1 MMMNPFRK
9 KEKKPVKKK
18 GPIREWLDAFV
29 FAASVAFVIRTFFVE
44 AFMIPTSSMERSLM
58 VGDFLFVS
66 KLHYGLRLPQA
77 PLSVP
82 FVHNKLPLL
91 PYVGIHWP
99 SFVESVRLPY
109 YRLPGFVDIERNDVI
124 VFNFPADDVAPND
137 PELGPIHIPSMKENY
152 IKRCVAVPGDEF
164 SIKNAQV
171 YINGKPGVNPPEM
184 QFSYLVTIND
194 DFGFNPKM
202 LEQDGFRMNPEDRN
216 RNWNQ
221 LAPGA
226 YRFDMPTYLAQ
237 KYKSFS
243 NVTRVE
249 RFPPDARLNNYFHFN
264 CGAYGWTLDDF
275 GPFIVPGKG
284 VKIPLTLQNL
294 EIYRRCIEVYEGKKL
309 EIKNDEIYIEGK
321 KTDSYDFEMDYYFV
335 MGDNRYNS
343 QDSRY
348 WGFVPEDHVVGKPL
362 FVAFS
367 FERGLRF
374 DRFFKWIR

>member
-1 MMMNPFRK
+1 MNWFRK
-9 KEKKPVKKK
+9 KEQKAKKK
-18 GPIREWLDAFV
+18 KSALREWVDAFV
-29 FAASVAFVIRTFFVE
+29 FAASVAFVIRTFLIE

-91 PYVGIHWP
+91 PYVGLHWP

-109 YRLPGFVDIERNDVI
+109 YRLPGFTKVERNDVI

-137 PELGPIHIPSMKENY
+137 PELGPIRIPSMKENY

-164 SIKNAQV
+164 AIKDAQV
-171 YINGKPGVNPPEM
+171 YINGKAAPNPPEM

-202 LEQDGFRMNPEDRN
+202 LEKDGFRMDPGDRN
-216 RNWNQ
+216 RNWGQ
-221 LAPGA
+221 LAPGV
-226 YRFDMPTYLAQ
+226 YRFDMPVYLAE
-237 KYKSFS
+237 KYKTFS

-249 RFPPDARLNNYFHFN
+249 RFPPEARLNNHFHFN
-264 CGAYGWTLDDF
+264 GGLYGWTLDDF
-275 GPFIVPGKG
+275 GPIVVPGKG
-284 VKIPLTLQNL
+284 VKIKLTPQNL
-294 EIYRRCIEVYEGKKL
+294 EIYRRCIEVYEGKKI
-309 EIKNDEIYIEGK
+309 EVKNDDIYIEGK
-321 KTDSYDFEMDYYFV
+321 KTEFYDFEMDYYFV

-348 WGFVPEDHVVGKPL
+348 WGFVPEDHIVGKPL

-367 FERGLRF
+367 FEKGLRF
-374 DRFFKWIR
+374 NRFFKWIR

>member
-1 MMMNPFRK
+1 MNPFRK
-9 KEKKPVKKK
+9 KENKKNKKKK
-18 GPIREWLDAFV
+18 GPVREWLDAFV
-29 FAASVAFVIRTFFVE
+29 FAASVAFVIRTFLVE

-91 PYVGIHWP
+91 PYLGLHWP

-109 YRLPGFVDIERNDVI
+109 YRLPGFTKIERNDVI

-164 SIKNAQV
+164 SIKDAQV
-171 YINGKPGVNPPEM
+171 YINGKPGINPPEM

-202 LEQDGFRMNPEDRN
+202 LEADGFRMNPEDRN
-216 RNWNQ
+216 RNWNP

-226 YRFDMPTYLAQ
+226 YRFDMPVYLAE

-264 CGAYGWTLDDF
+264 CGLYGWTLDDF
-275 GPFIVPGKG
+275 GPFVVPGKG
-284 VKIPLTLQNL
+284 VKIKLTPENL
-294 EIYRRCIEVYEGKKL
+294 EIYRRCIEVYEGKKI
-309 EIKNDEIYIEGK
+309 EIKNDEIHVEGK
-321 KTDSYDFEMDYYFV
+321 KTDVYDFEMDYYFV

-348 WGFVPEDHVVGKPL
+348 WGFVPEDHIVGKPL

-374 DRFFKWIR
+374 NRLFKWIN

>member
-1 MMMNPFRK
+1 MNPFRK
-9 KEKKPVKKK
+9 KEKSNSKKKK
-18 GPIREWLDAFV
+18 GPVREWLDAFV
-29 FAASVAFVIRTFFVE
+29 FAASVAFVIRTFLIE

-77 PLSVP
+77 PVSLP

-91 PYVGIHWP
+91 PYLGLHWP
-99 SFVESVRLPY
+99 SFLESVRLPY
-109 YRLPGFVDIERNDVI
+109 YRLPGLTGVKRNDVV

-152 IKRCVAVPGDEF
+152 IKRCVAIPGDEF
-164 SIKNAQV
+164 SIKDAQIH
-171 YINGKPGVNPPEM
+171 INGKPGINPPEM

-202 LEQDGFRMNPEDRN
+202 LEEDGFRMNPEDRN

-226 YRFDMPTYLAQ
+226 YRFDMPVYLAE

-243 NVTRVE
+243 NVSRVE

-264 CGAYGWTLDDF
+264 CGMYGWSLDDF

-284 VKIPLTLQNL
+284 VKIKLTLENL
-294 EIYRRCIEVYEGKKL
+294 EIYRRCIEVYEGKKI
-309 EIKNDEIYIEGK
+309 EIKNDEIYVEGK
-321 KTDSYDFEMDYYFV
+321 KTEVYDFEMDYYFV

-348 WGFVPEDHVVGKPL
+348 WGFVPEDHIVGKPL

-374 DRFFKWIR
+374 SRLFKGIN